1 MNVPAKNSMAVL
13 RIYQK
18 TPLEKNGFTLLE
30 LLVVIAIIAI
40 LAAMLLPALSK
51 AKEKAKRTSCMNN
64 LRQIAVGMFH
74 SYSGAGSPQ
83 FFWCQDPTDFE
94 PALVSALPIL
104 SAKNYP

>member
-74 SYSGAGSPQ
+74 SCSGAGSPQ

>member
-1 MNVPAKNSMAVL
+1 MNVPAKNARAVL

-51 AKEKAKRTSCMNN
+51 AKEKAKGTSCMNN

-104 SAKNYP
+104 SAKNYT